1 MPLTHNPTDPSLAH
15 NPTNPSLAHNPT
27 NSLFAPHD
35 DSSLLMAVELRTQ
48 LVTVFV
54 QISRLLDFEDSI
66 FLVCD
71 RMNNAASVEQFE
83 GALTLI
89 ENEELSSVMTID
101 EYD

>member
-1 MPLTHNPTDPSLAH
+1 M
-15 NPTNPSLAHNPT
+15 
-27 NSLFAPHD
+27 
-35 DSSLLMAVELRTQ
+35 
-48 LVTVFV
+48 
-54 QISRLLDFEDSI
+54 DFEDSI

-83 GALTLI
+83 GALTLLCRLCTDMEYI